1 MSATAAPDGSGA
13 PRIVAGLDLGGTK
26 ILGRVLDSADPL
38 TALGDIRVDTPK
50 GSDAIIDAVVDLV
63 AALGREAAGK
73 GLPPIE
79 AVGMGAAGLVDKHGV
94 VSFAPNLP
102 GVVDLDLAGLV
113 RERTGLPVVVDNDA
127 NTATVAEHRLGAG
140 DRARNLIL
148 VTLGTGIGGGLVLDG
163 KLQRG
168 AAGFAGEPGHMVVDP
183 NGPPCPCGRRGCWE
197 RFASGSGLGRLA
209 RDAAHAGRAPH
220 IVALAGGDPDDVRG
234 EHVTRAAD
242 AADAEAIEIMAEF
255 AWWVA
260 LGISNLENLL
270 DPEVVVVGG
279 GLAEAGELLLAPTR
293 AAYETL
299 VLGFEHRPP
308 VRIVAAALGQDA
320 GAIGA
325 GLIAL
330 DLLAESSV
338 WRRGRAPPP

>member
-1 MSATAAPDGSGA
+1 MSTTSAPAGSSA

-50 GSDAIIDAVVDLV
+50 GSDAIIDAMVDLV
-63 AALGREAAGK
+63 AALGREAQSNGH
-73 GLPPIE
+73 PPLA
-79 AVGMGAAGLVDKHGV
+79 AVGVGAAGLVDQGGV
-94 VSFAPNLP
+94 IRFAPNLP
-102 GVVDLDLAGLV
+102 GVVDLDVAARV
-113 RERTGLPVVVDNDA
+113 RQRTGLPVVVDNDA
-127 NTATVAEHRLGAG
+127 NVATVAEHRLGAG
-140 DRARNLIL
+140 DQARNLVL
-148 VTLGTGIGGGLVLDG
+148 VTLGTGIGGGLIIDG

-168 AAGFAGEPGHMVVDP
+168 AAGFAGEPGHLGVDP

-197 RFASGSGLGRLA
+197 RFASGSGLARIA
-209 RDAAHAGRAPH
+209 RDAALGGRAPQV
-220 IVALAGGDPDDVRG
+220 VALAGGDPEQVRG
-234 EHVTRAAD
+234 EHVTRAAAD
-242 AADAEAIEIMAEF
+242 GDADAIKIMAEF

-279 GLAEAGELLLAPTR
+279 GLAEAGELLLGPTR

-330 DLLAESSV
+330 DILEGA
-338 WRRGRAPPP
+338 

>member
-1 MSATAAPDGSGA
+1 MSETTPPDRSGA

-26 ILGRVLDSADPL
+26 ILGRVLDSADPAV
-38 TALGDIRVDTPK
+38 ALGDLRVDTPH
-50 GSDAIIDAVVDLV
+50 GSDAIIDALVKLVD
-63 AALGREAAGK
+63 ALGSEAEAN
-73 GLPPIE
+73 GLGTLE
-79 AVGMGAAGLVDKHGV
+79 AIGIGAAGLVDRRGV
-94 VSFAPNLP
+94 ISFAPNLP
-102 GVVDLDLAGLV
+102 GVVDLDVVGLV
-113 RERTGLPVVVDNDA
+113 GAATGLPVVVDNDA
-127 NTATVAEHRLGAG
+127 NTAAVAEHRLGAG
-140 DRARNLIL
+140 DRADNLVL
-148 VTLGTGIGGGLVLDG
+148 VTLGTGIGGGLIIDG
-163 KLQRG
+163 QLQRG
-168 AAGFAGEPGHMVVDP
+168 TAGFAGEPGHMVVDP

-209 RDAAHAGRAPH
+209 RDAAHAGQAPH
-220 IVALAGGDPDDVRG
+220 IVALAGGDPEQVRG
-234 EHVTRAAD
+234 EHVTRAAAD
-242 AADAEAIEIMAEF
+242 GDAEAIKILDEF

-325 GLIAL
+325 GLIAI
-330 DLLAESSV
+330 DVLA
-338 WRRGRAPPP
+338 